1 MAELTENL
9 IYLVITFFSLAVI
22 GLIYMIVINGTFLP
36 IMQNTVNLG
45 YGVPMD
51 NTTKSEVLGGFI
63 QVNTMIKYL
72 IPGLFLA
79 VLIAVI
85 MFIFFRREEEN
96 QY

>member
-9 IYLVITFFSLAVI
+9 IYIVITFFALTIIGIVYMVVI
-22 GLIYMIVINGTFLP
+22 HGTFLP
-36 IMQNTVNLG
+36 IIQNVVNND

-51 NTTKSEVLGGFI
+51 NTTKSVVLDGFL
-63 QVNTMIKYL
+63 QVDTMVKIL

-79 VLIAVI
+79 VLVAVI
-85 MFIFFRREEEN
+85 LFIFFRREEEN